1 MDTAS
6 INPEIIAL
14 VALVISFMSILLTFL
29 SLRNQHI
36 HNRKSVR
43 PIASIILGDYEQRIF
58 VKIVNSGI
66 GPLIID
72 KIEIFNKNIAS
83 NNLIDMI
90 SIEPPEGL
98 EWKDYVIETEGRALR
113 VSEELIL
120 LEIEGL
126 DATVDEELEE
136 EYELFIEALRK
147 FLYETTIVVNYTDLY
162 EKKFKVRREL
172 TLFEDY

>member
-1 MDTAS
+1 MNTIS
-6 INPEIIAL
+6 NNPEIIAL
-14 VALVISFMSILLTFL
+14 VALVISFISILLTFIT
-29 SLRNQHI
+29 LRNQHI

-43 PIASIILGDYEQRIF
+43 PIASIILGDYEHRIF

-72 KIEIFNKNIAS
+72 KIEIFNNNLAS
-83 NNLIDMI
+83 NNLIEMI
-90 SIEPPEGL
+90 PIKPPEGL
-98 EWKDYVIETEGRALR
+98 GWKDYVVETEGRVLR

-136 EYELFIEALRK
+136 EFILFIEDLRE
-147 FLYETTIVVNYTDLY
+147 FIYETTIVVNYTDLY
-162 EKKFKVRREL
+162 DKKFKERREL
-172 TLFEDY
+172 TLFE